1 MTDKRRPASLSGK
14 ECSPKVWWGFPSG
27 SGVKNLLTNAG
38 DSSLI
43 PGSRR
48 SPGEGNGN
56 PRQCVLA
63 WEIPWTEEPA
73 GLQPMGSQKS
83 LKSNNSKLQQPWLKA

>member
-56 PRQCVLA
+56 PRQCSCLGDPMDRGTC
-63 WEIPWTEEPA
+63 WS
-73 GLQPMGSQKS
+73 QPMGSQKS

>member
-43 PGSRR
+43 PGLRR

-56 PRQCVLA
+56 PCQCSCL
-63 WEIPWTEEPA
+63 
-73 GLQPMGSQKS
+73 GDPMDRGTCWSTAHGVTKE
-83 LKSNNSKLQQPWLKA
+83 SKEQ